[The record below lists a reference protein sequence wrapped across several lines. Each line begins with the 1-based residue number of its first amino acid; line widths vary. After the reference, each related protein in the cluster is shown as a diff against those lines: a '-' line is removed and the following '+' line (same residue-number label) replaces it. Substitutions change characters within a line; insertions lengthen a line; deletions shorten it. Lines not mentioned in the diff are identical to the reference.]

1 MHKAFGALDE
11 AGQAGLATDLLALVA
26 SLNRAEDGT
35 MVLPSEYLEVVI
47 TK

>member
-1 MHKAFGALDE
+1 M
-11 AGQAGLATDLLALVA
+11 ALVGT
-26 SLNRAEDGT
+26 LNRAEDGT